1 MTTSPG
7 YVTCNTDADCSDKL
21 GCCMMVDPG
30 SVPADNLKA
39 NAFLTTKGKQCA
51 TVVAKT
57 IVDGLRMAKLPE

>member
-30 SVPADNLKA
+30 SAPADNLKTTG
-39 NAFLTTKGKQCA
+39 LPTTKSKMCSSA
-51 TVVAKT
+51 LAKGILDT
-57 IVDGLRMAKLPE
+57 QRMAK